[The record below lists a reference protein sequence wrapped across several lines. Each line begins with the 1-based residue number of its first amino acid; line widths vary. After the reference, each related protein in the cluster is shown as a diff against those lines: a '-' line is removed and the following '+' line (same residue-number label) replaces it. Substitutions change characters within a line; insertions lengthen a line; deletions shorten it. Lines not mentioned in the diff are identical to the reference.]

1 MDLRIHSNVIFVQDI
16 MNIILFCRILYTDME
31 VFQCSKVP
39 EKVSEEK
46 VTLVKTEPTEQS
58 PSISLKL
65 SSEDNEEVVPFTSQ
79 SNSFNTNNQNFV
91 SGCQKRKEWSPENL
105 VRD

>member
-1 MDLRIHSNVIFVQDI
+1 MIFVQDI

-39 EKVSEEK
+39 DKVSDEK
-46 VTLVKTEPTEQS
+46 VTLIENETTEQS

-65 SSEDNEEVVPFTSQ
+65 SSEDKEEVVPFTSQ

-91 SGCQKRKEWSPENL
+91 NGCQKRKEWSPENL

>member
-1 MDLRIHSNVIFVQDI
+1 

-31 VFQCSKVP
+31 VFQCSKQSKLPDTISV
-39 EKVSEEK
+39 EK
-46 VTLVKTEPTEQS
+46 VTLLEDEPNEHGTTS
-58 PSISLKL
+58 AKL
-65 SSEDNEEVVPFTSQ
+65 SSEEKMEDVSSNIQ

-91 SGCQKRKEWSPENL
+91 NGCQKRKEWSPENL

>member
-1 MDLRIHSNVIFVQDI
+1 

-31 VFQCSKVP
+31 VFQCSKLP
-39 EKVSEEK
+39 ETISVEK
-46 VTLVKTEPTEQS
+46 VTLLEAELDEHSTS
-58 PSISLKL
+58 MIL
-65 SSEDNEEVVPFTSQ
+65 SSEEKEEEKEDSSNNVQ

-91 SGCQKRKEWSPENL
+91 NGCQKRKEWSPENL

>member
-1 MDLRIHSNVIFVQDI
+1 

-31 VFQCSKVP
+31 VFQCSKQSKLP
-39 EKVSEEK
+39 EKTISVEK
-46 VTLVKTEPTEQS
+46 VTLLEDEPNEHETTS
-58 PSISLKL
+58 AKL
-65 SSEDNEEVVPFTSQ
+65 SSEEKMEDVSSNIQ

-91 SGCQKRKEWSPENL
+91 NGCQKRKEWSPENL

>member
-1 MDLRIHSNVIFVQDI
+1 MIFVQDI

-39 EKVSEEK
+39 KKVSDEK
-46 VTLVKTEPTEQS
+46 VTLENETTEQS
-58 PSISLKL
+58 PSISLK
-65 SSEDNEEVVPFTSQ
+65 EEVVPFTSQ
-79 SNSFNTNNQNFV
+79 SNSFNKNNQNFV
-91 SGCQKRKEWSPENL
+91 NGCQKRKEWSPENL